1 MAKADNRSTLERSSS
16 SDLMYW
22 HVLVDNV
29 GGGGVRHAILE
40 RLGKIRIGAPVRA
53 VAEDR
58 YKGTHELSVI
68 VDGLG
73 LTQQHITS
81 ALDSVR
87 RPGLKYQVAE
97 Y

>member
-1 MAKADNRSTLERSSS
+1 MAKIDNRSTVERSTSP
-16 SDLMYW
+16 DLMYW

-29 GGGGVRHAILE
+29 GGGGVRHAIME

-53 VAEDR
+53 VTENR

-68 VDGLG
+68 VDGVG
-73 LTQQHITS
+73 LTQNHVIS
-81 ALDSVR
+81 ALDSVN
-87 RPGLKYQVAE
+87 RPGLRYQIVE